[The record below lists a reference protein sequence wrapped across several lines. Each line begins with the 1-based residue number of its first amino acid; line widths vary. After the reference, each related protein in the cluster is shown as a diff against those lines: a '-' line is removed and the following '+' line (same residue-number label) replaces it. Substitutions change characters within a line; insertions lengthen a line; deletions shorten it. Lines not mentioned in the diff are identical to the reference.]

1 MNNRRIFSIAGIIII
16 AGMLAGCAK
25 TPESS
30 LVRQK
35 GAASLKNYEEGETLA
50 AQESTTGTENPDDL
64 EADSTGTE
72 NSTTVPG
79 DASGTET
86 AENAPV
92 Q

>member
-72 NSTTVPG
+72 NEHNC
-79 DASGTET
+79 AW
-86 AENAPV
+86 
-92 Q
+92 

>member
-50 AQESTTGTENPDDL
+50 AQESTTGGRQHRDGEQHNC
-64 EADSTGTE
+64 AW
-72 NSTTVPG
+72 
-79 DASGTET
+79 
-86 AENAPV
+86 
-92 Q
+92 

>member
-35 GAASLKNYEEGETLA
+35 GAASRKIMKKAETLA
-50 AQESTTGTENPDDL
+50 AQESTTRDGEP
-64 EADSTGTE
+64 
-72 NSTTVPG
+72 
-79 DASGTET
+79 
-86 AENAPV
+86 
-92 Q
+92 

>member
-35 GAASLKNYEEGETLA
+35 GAASLKNYEDGE
-50 AQESTTGTENPDDL
+50 P
-64 EADSTGTE
+64 
-72 NSTTVPG
+72 
-79 DASGTET
+79 
-86 AENAPV
+86 
-92 Q
+92 